1 MNKSSLEIGFLS
13 VFLLISVITFS
24 QKKVSKIF
32 ETSSKE
38 INIYTTGLDNIILE
52 NSSSNFV
59 EVLLDA
65 ESYDKQLIDIE
76 DLNNIVNIKFE
87 FEGTET
93 REVIFRKFIT
103 RRLQRANAVVK
114 VPKHKT
120 VYIFGENVDI
130 NSKSLESKVLIYIDN
145 GIVKLNEIKEN
156 TIVKLYSGNVYA
168 SIKNTNIDVVSNTG
182 KIHLDTITYQKK
194 YQKYFKENSV
204 ELSIRSIKA
213 NIFLTTQ

>member
-1 MNKSSLEIGFLS
+1 MKKKIALIFLIILPSLI
-13 VFLLISVITFS
+13 FS

-32 ETSSKE
+32 DTSSKE
-38 INIYTTGLDNIILE
+38 INIYTAGLDNIILE

-76 DLNNIVNIKFE
+76 DSNNIVNIKFE

-103 RRLQRANAVVK
+103 KRLQRANAIVK
-114 VPKHKT
+114 VPKGKV

-130 NSKSLESKVLIYIDN
+130 TAKDVENKVSIYIDN
-145 GIVKLNEIKEN
+145 GIVKLNEVKSQ

-168 SIKNTNIDVVSNTG
+168 SIKNSNIEAITKTG
-182 KIHLDTITYQKK
+182 IIQVDSINYTKKI
-194 YQKYFKENSV
+194 QKYFNENST
-204 ELSIRSIKA
+204 ELSIETIKA

>member
-1 MNKSSLEIGFLS
+1 MKKKIALIFLIILPSLI
-13 VFLLISVITFS
+13 FS

-32 ETSSKE
+32 DTSSKE
-38 INIYTTGLDNIILE
+38 INIYTAGLDNIILE

-76 DLNNIVNIKFE
+76 DSNNIVNIKFE

-93 REVIFRKFIT
+93 REVIFRKFIIK
-103 RRLQRANAVVK
+103 RLQRASAIVK
-114 VPKHKT
+114 VPKDKK

-130 NSKSLESKVLIYIDN
+130 TAKDVKSKVSIYIDN
-145 GIVKLNEIKEN
+145 GIVKLNEIKSK

-168 SIKNTNIDVVSNTG
+168 SIKNANIEAITKTG
-182 KIHLDTITYQKK
+182 IIQVDSVNYTKKI
-194 YQKYFKENSV
+194 QKYFNENST
-204 ELSIRSIKA
+204 ELSIETIKA

>member
-1 MNKSSLEIGFLS
+1 MKKKIALIFLIILPSLI
-13 VFLLISVITFS
+13 FS

-32 ETSSKE
+32 DTSSKE
-38 INIYTTGLDNIILE
+38 INIYTAGLDNIILE

-76 DLNNIVNIKFE
+76 DSNNIVNIKFE

-103 RRLQRANAVVK
+103 KRLQRANAIVK
-114 VPKHKT
+114 VPKGKV

-130 NSKSLESKVLIYIDN
+130 TAKDVESKVSIYIDN
-145 GIVKLNEIKEN
+145 GIVKLNEVKSQ

-168 SIKNTNIDVVSNTG
+168 SIKNSNIEAITKTG
-182 KIHLDTITYQKK
+182 IIQVDSINYTKKI
-194 YQKYFKENSV
+194 QKYFNENST
-204 ELSIRSIKA
+204 ELSIETIKA

>member
-1 MNKSSLEIGFLS
+1 MNRSSLEIGFLS

-38 INIYTTGLDNIILE
+38 INIYTAGLDNIILE

-65 ESYDKQLIDIE
+65 ESYDKQLINIE
-76 DLNNIVNIKFE
+76 DSNNIVNIKFE

-103 RRLQRANAVVK
+103 KRLQRANAIVK
-114 VPKHKT
+114 VPKGKV

-130 NSKSLESKVLIYIDN
+130 TAKDVENKVSIYIDN
-145 GIVKLNEIKEN
+145 GIVKLNEIKSK

-168 SIKNTNIDVVSNTG
+168 SIKNSNIEAITKTG
-182 KIHLDTITYQKK
+182 IIQVDSINYTKKI
-194 YQKYFKENSV
+194 QKYFNENST
-204 ELSIRSIKA
+204 ELSIETIKA

>member
-1 MNKSSLEIGFLS
+1 MKKKIALIFLIILPSLI
-13 VFLLISVITFS
+13 FS

-32 ETSSKE
+32 DTSSKE
-38 INIYTTGLDNIILE
+38 INIYTAGLDNIILE

-76 DLNNIVNIKFE
+76 DSNNIVNIKFE

-103 RRLQRANAVVK
+103 KRLQRANAIVK
-114 VPKHKT
+114 VPKGKV

-130 NSKSLESKVLIYIDN
+130 TAKDVESKVSIYIDN
-145 GIVKLNEIKEN
+145 GIVKLNEIKSK

-168 SIKNTNIDVVSNTG
+168 SIKNSNIEAITKTG
-182 KIHLDTITYQKK
+182 IIQVDSINYTKKI
-194 YQKYFKENSV
+194 QKYFNENST
-204 ELSIRSIKA
+204 ELSIETIKA

>member
-1 MNKSSLEIGFLS
+1 MKKKIALIFLIILPSLI
-13 VFLLISVITFS
+13 FS

-32 ETSSKE
+32 DTSSKE
-38 INIYTTGLDNIILE
+38 INIYTAGLDNIILE

-76 DLNNIVNIKFE
+76 DSNNIVNIKFE

-93 REVIFRKFIT
+93 REVIFRKFIIK
-103 RRLQRANAVVK
+103 RLQRASAIVK
-114 VPKHKT
+114 VPKDKK

-130 NSKSLESKVLIYIDN
+130 TAKDVKSKVSIYIDN
-145 GIVKLNEIKEN
+145 GIVKLNEIKSK
-156 TIVKLYSGNVYA
+156 TIVKLYSGNLYA
-168 SIKNTNIDVVSNTG
+168 SIKNANIKAITKTG
-182 KIHLDTITYQKK
+182 IIQVDSVNYTKKI
-194 YQKYFKENSV
+194 QKYFNENST
-204 ELSIRSIKA
+204 ELSIETIKA